1 MIPLVGPG
9 QLGRYLLVVGALL
22 ALAGLLLVL
31 SERLPFPRLGRL
43 PGDLSFQKGAFRFY
57 FPLATSLLLSALL
70 TLFLWIVRRR

>member
-1 MIPLVGPG
+1 MGPG